1 MGRQHRVKKISRV
14 WSASVASALLLS
26 GAALCGC
33 SEQVDTKAQMRREVL
48 RANNLS
54 AERRKQFDEI
64 RVMDDQGNLLPSKQ
78 RVAGVLL
85 PRGYTPK
92 FKFDYEWYFD
102 GELPYSK
109 LAKYFTE
116 QLEFA
121 TVHRPNTAT
130 LTFVQ
135 ARSKGDS
142 AMKPVSLTVSP
153 VPGRD
158 DWSRIHIVAQQ
169 PMPEHR
175 QNRSEIEAE
184 LSMRRQNL
192 R

>member
-1 MGRQHRVKKISRV
+1 MGRQHRVTKVSRA
-14 WSASVASALLLS
+14 WSAAWPCALLLS
-26 GAALCGC
+26 AGALCGC
-33 SEQVDTKAQMRREVL
+33 AEEVDPKAQMRREVL

-64 RVMDDQGNLLPSKQ
+64 RAMDDNGNLLPSKQ

-85 PRGYTPK
+85 PRGYDPK

-102 GELPYSK
+102 GEQPYSK

-116 QLEFA
+116 QLDFS
-121 TVHRPNTAT
+121 TVQRPNGST

-142 AMKPVSLTVSP
+142 EMKPVSLTISP

-158 DWSRIHIVAQQ
+158 DWSRIRIVAQQ
-169 PMPEHR
+169 PLPER
-175 QNRSEIEAE
+175 LQSRAEIEAE
-184 LSMRRQNL
+184 LSMRRANL